1 KALAA
6 ERDTLF
12 PFNRFGEGSDGRS
25 IPVIHIHRAA
35 IDSAV
40 KAALG
45 SSLADLE
52 KKIDEGPKPHSGELA
67 GWRISG
73 ETDVKRTETEIKN
86 VIGILE
92 GEGPH
97 ADETI
102 VIG

>member
-1 KALAA
+1 MQKNSNRNGKKSSSWRDQISQRAKALAA
-6 ERDTLF
+6 DRDTLF

-35 IDSAV
+35 IDPAV

-73 ETDVKRTETEIKN
+73 
-86 VIGILE
+86 
-92 GEGPH
+92 
-97 ADETI
+97 
-102 VIG
+102 